1 MQNRIHAEAIYRAAV
16 AAVQPAALLPQYLQL
31 KDNVLQISNQT
42 IPLANSN
49 LYVIG
54 AGKAAAA
61 MAQTVESILG
71 DHIKAGIVTTK
82 YEHALPL
89 EKINCI
95 EAAHPVPDENS
106 VEAVEQTINL
116 LKQTKPNDVIICLLS
131 GGASSLW
138 ADAPDGLSL
147 QELQQTFQL
156 LLRSGASIDEMN
168 CVRRHLSQI
177 KGGQLLRYVP
187 QAHWFT
193 LIISDVPGDQLQDIA
208 SGPTSA
214 DVTTFADAMNVI
226 NNDQLQHQL
235 PTSVLQYLQK
245 GMNGELLDTI
255 KPGDSLLKQVKNI
268 IIGSNKTAIAAAKQK
283 AEELGY
289 AVIVEEELLTGETAE
304 AASHILQKATEHH
317 VNKPACFLFGG
328 ETTVTVTGNGKGGRN
343 QQLALCALQL
353 LRNNPTNI
361 TLLAAGTDGT
371 DGPTDAAG
379 AFADHAL
386 LKAADEQQLSIS
398 DTINRNDAYH
408 FFENVNGLLKTG
420 ATQTNVMD
428 IAIVLIDK

>member
-1 MQNRIHAEAIYRAAV
+1 MQNRVHAEAIYRAAV

-31 KDNVLQISNQT
+31 KGNVLQIVNQS
-42 IPLANSN
+42 IPLANAD

-61 MAQTVESILG
+61 MAQTVELILG

-82 YEHALPL
+82 YEHALSL

-116 LKQTKPNDVIICLLS
+116 LKQTKANDVIICLVS

-138 ADAPDGLSL
+138 ADTPDGISL
-147 QELQQTFQL
+147 KELQQTFDL
-156 LLRSGASIDEMN
+156 LLKSGASIDETN

-177 KGGQLLRYVP
+177 KGGQLLRYAP
-187 QAHWFT
+187 QALWFT

-208 SGPTSA
+208 SGPTTG
-214 DVTTFADAMNVI
+214 DVTTFADAMHVI
-226 NNDQLQHQL
+226 NKYQLKQQL
-235 PTSVLQYLQK
+235 PAPVLHYLQK
-245 GMNGELLDTI
+245 GIKGELADTI
-255 KPGDSLLKQVKNI
+255 KPGNEILKQVNNS

-289 AVIVEEELLTGETAE
+289 TVIVQKELLTGETAE
-304 AASHILQKATEHH
+304 AATQIIQKATQYQS
-317 VNKPACFLFGG
+317 NKPACFLFGG

-343 QQLALCALQL
+343 QHLALCALQHL
-353 LRNNPTNI
+353 NNNSDI

-379 AFADHAL
+379 AFADNAL
-386 LKAADEQQLSIS
+386 RKAADEQQLSIKDAIS
-398 DTINRNDAYH
+398 DNDAYP
-408 FFENVNGLLKTG
+408 FFEKVNGLLKTG

-428 IAIVLIDK
+428 IVIVLID

>member
-1 MQNRIHAEAIYRAAV
+1 MQKRIHSEAIYRSAV
-16 AAVQPAALLPQYLQL
+16 AAVQPTALLPQHLQL
-31 KDNVLQISNQT
+31 KKNILQIGNQS
-42 IPLANSN
+42 ISLATTN

-71 DHIKAGIVTTK
+71 DQIKAGIVTTK

-95 EAAHPVPDENS
+95 EAAHPLPDEKS
-106 VEAVEQTINL
+106 VDAVEQTINL
-116 LKQTKPNDVIICLLS
+116 LQQTKADDVIICLIS

-138 ADAPDGLSL
+138 ADTPAGISL
-147 QELQQTFQL
+147 KELQQTFDL
-156 LLRSGASIDEMN
+156 LLKSGASIDEMN

-177 KGGQLLRYVP
+177 KGGQLLRHAP

-208 SGPTSA
+208 SGPTCA
-214 DVTTFADAMNVI
+214 DATTFADAMHII
-226 NNDQLQHQL
+226 NNYQLQQQL
-235 PTSVLQYLQK
+235 PTSVLHYLQK
-245 GMNGELLDTI
+245 GLKGKLADTI
-255 KPGDSLLKQVKNI
+255 KPGDKLTGQVTNT
-268 IIGSNKTAIAAAKQK
+268 IIGSNKTAITAAKQK

-289 AVIVEEELLTGETAE
+289 TVIVQEELLTGETAD
-304 AASHILQKATEHH
+304 AATAIMQKATQYHSK
-317 VNKPACFLFGG
+317 KPACFLFGG

-343 QQLALCALQL
+343 QHLALCALQQL
-353 LRNNPTNI
+353 NNKPNI
-361 TLLAAGTDGT
+361 SLLAAGTDGT

-379 AFADHAL
+379 AFADDAL
-386 LKAADEQQLSIS
+386 REDADDQQLSIK
-398 DTINRNDAYH
+398 DAINDNDAYP
-408 FFENVNGLLKTG
+408 FFEKVNGLLKTG

-428 IAIVLIDK
+428 IVIVLTE

>member
-1 MQNRIHAEAIYRAAV
+1 MQKRIHAEAIYRAAV
-16 AAVQPAALLPQYLQL
+16 AAVQPAALLPQYLQME
-31 KDNVLQISNQT
+31 DNVLLINNQS
-42 IPLANSN
+42 IPLVNTD

-71 DHIKAGIVTTK
+71 DEIKAGIVTTK

-89 EKINCI
+89 EKVTCI

-106 VEAVEQTINL
+106 VDAVEQTISL

-138 ADAPDGLSL
+138 AETPAGISL
-147 QELQQTFQL
+147 KELQQTFDL
-156 LLRSGASIDEMN
+156 LLKSGASIDEMN
-168 CVRRHLSQI
+168 CVRRHLTQI
-177 KGGQLLRYVP
+177 KGGQLLRHAP

-208 SGPTSA
+208 SGPTCA
-214 DVTTFADAMNVI
+214 DATTFADAMNIII
-226 NNDQLQHQL
+226 NYQLQQQL
-235 PTSVLQYLQK
+235 PTSVLHYLQK
-245 GMNGELLDTI
+245 GLKGGLADTI
-255 KPGDSLLKQVKNI
+255 KTGNELLKQVNNT
-268 IIGSNKTAIAAAKQK
+268 IIGSNKTALAAAKQK

-289 AVIVEEELLTGETAE
+289 TVIVQEELLTGETA
-304 AASHILQKATEHH
+304 AAATAIMQKATQVHS
-317 VNKPACFLFGG
+317 NKPTCFLFGG

-343 QQLALCALQL
+343 QHLALCALQHIS
-353 LRNNPTNI
+353 NKPNI

-379 AFADHAL
+379 AFADDAIR
-386 LKAADEQQLSIS
+386 KAADDQQLSIK
-398 DTINRNDAYH
+398 DVINDNDAYP
-408 FFENVNGLLKTG
+408 FFEKVNGLLKTG

-428 IAIVLIDK
+428 IVIVLTE